1 MNAGNERIMQFFF
14 PFSVSGDD
22 VEDRRKTLSFVK
34 KFPGNGA
41 AECPFNLLRF
51 FIRMEWRID
60 KGSVFRAWCKNIKQ
74 MKNRIGPAVCNE
86 WFIQE
91 LQMMAGL

>member
-1 MNAGNERIMQFFF
+1 MLEMSELCSYFFHS
-14 PFSVSGDD
+14 PSLGMML
-22 VEDRRKTLSFVK
+22 KTGEKRVK
-34 KFPGNGA
+34 FCQKFLGNGA